1 MLIVLNSSSDLFVRE
16 VKCDC
21 KIDVKK
27 VEASHKLNR
36 YEVFMLANNKKAI
49 SKCANATI
57 FTDAY
62 VKNISLVC

>member
-1 MLIVLNSSSDLFVRE
+1 MKGRVCLHSSLSICE

-36 YEVFMLANNKKAI
+36 YEVFVLANNKKAI
-49 SKCANATI
+49 SKCANLDI
-57 FTDAY
+57 FTNAFS
-62 VKNISLVC
+62 KNDSLMN